1 MSHSRFKDFQFLKGA
16 VSLEDCPNPIYP
28 EIAFAGRSNVG
39 KSSLINAIVDHHNIA
54 RTSNT
59 PGKTRQMNY
68 YLANKICYFVDLPGY
83 GFAKV
88 PEAERKKWGEYI
100 KKYLIERENL
110 MVTAH
115 LIDIRHKPTKLD
127 EEFIFWMASHGRPFI
142 IVLNKADK
150 ITFNKQKKARNA
162 LMQLLQQM
170 NIDVPLF
177 TCSAYKKE
185 GISAIRNT
193 IFEFLDGKYE
203 LAK

>member
-1 MSHSRFKDFQFLKGA
+1 MSHSRFKEFRFLKGA
-16 VSLEDCPNPIYP
+16 VSLDDCPNPVYP

-39 KSSLINAIVDHHNIA
+39 KSSLINAIVGHHNIA

-68 YLANKICYFVDLPGY
+68 YLANNVCYFVDLPGY

-88 PEAERKKWGEYI
+88 PKAERKKWGQYI

-127 EEFIFWMASHGRPFI
+127 EEFIYWMASNGRPFVVI
-142 IVLNKADK
+142 LNKADK
-150 ITFNKQKKARNA
+150 ISFGKQKKARTV
-162 LMQLLQQM
+162 LQKLLQEM
-170 NIDVPLF
+170 NIEVPVF
-177 TCSAYKKE
+177 CCSAYKKE
-185 GISAIRNT
+185 GISDIRNT
-193 IFEFLDGKYE
+193 LFDFLEGGYE